1 MNFRIADTFTDSLT
15 RLTGDEQKAVKTTA
29 FDLQLN
35 PANPGMSFHKLDRAR
50 DANFWSVRA
59 SRDLRLIVHRS
70 EKSLMLCYV
79 GHHDEA
85 YRWAERRKL
94 ERHPKTGAAQLV
106 EVRETVEEIR
116 IPRYVDTPEPAHEP
130 KRPLATLD
138 AHQLL
143 SYGVPVEWAE
153 DLLQADEDG
162 VLELVGHLPAEAS
175 EAVLA
180 LASGERPPIPEQ
192 VSPDV
197 DPFEHPD
204 ALRRFRLVEDS
215 EELQQALDY
224 PWEKWSVFL
233 HPAQRELVE
242 QSFSGPARVA
252 GSAGTGKT
260 VVALHRAVCLA
271 RQFPEARILLTT
283 FSNALANMLR
293 IKLRRLAGH
302 KPRVLEHIEVD
313 SLDTVAMR
321 LYARQFDRPRI
332 ADESVVKIMLA
343 QISGDFPEHRF
354 SIRFLLAEWHN
365 VIDPWQIDSW
375 ETYRSFARRGQKTRL
390 AESHRESI
398 WPIFVALRERLAND
412 GVVTM
417 AQMFNALAQ
426 QLSKRDGPPYEY
438 GVIDEAQD
446 LSVPQLRFLAALGGD
461 RPDSLFFAG
470 DQGQRIFQ
478 APFSWKSLGVD
489 IRGRSR
495 VLRVNYRTSHQIRSQ
510 ADRLLDPEVSDLDG
524 NVEERK
530 GTVSVFNGSVPQIQV
545 FDNTKLE
552 AHAVSAWLQAQQKS
566 GIAPNEI
573 AVFVRSSAEL
583 PRATQAAQG
592 ASLPHVVLDESL
604 KGKGDHLSV
613 STMHLAKGLEYRAVA
628 IMACDDEVIPS
639 QSRIE
644 EAADS
649 SDLED
654 IYNTERHLLYV
665 ACTRARERLWISG
678 VDPVSEFIEDMTQGL

>member
-29 FDLQLN
+29 FDLQLD
-35 PANPGMSFHKLDRAR
+35 PANPGMKFHKLDRAR
-50 DANFWSVRA
+50 DPNFWSVRA
-59 SRDLRLIVHRS
+59 SRDLRLIVHRTDR
-70 EKSLMLCYV
+70 SLLLCYV

-116 IPRYVDTPEPAHEP
+116 IPRYVDAPEPVQAP
-130 KRPLATLD
+130 KRPLASLD
-138 AHQLL
+138 ADKLL
-143 SYGVPVEWAE
+143 RFGVPAEWAE

-162 VLELVGHLPAEAS
+162 VLELVEHLPAEAS

-180 LASGERPPIPEQ
+180 LASGERPPVPEP
-192 VSPDV
+192 VSAEA

-204 ALRRFRLVEDS
+204 AQRRFRLVEDS

-242 QSFSGPARVA
+242 QSFGGPARVA

-260 VVALHRAVCLA
+260 VVALHRAVHLA
-271 RQFPEARILLTT
+271 RNNPEARILLAT
-283 FSNALANMLR
+283 FSDALANMLR

-302 KPRVLEHIEVD
+302 QPRVLEHIEVD
-313 SLDTVAMR
+313 ALDTVGMR
-321 LYARQFDRPRI
+321 LYARLFGPPRI
-332 ADESVVKIMLA
+332 ADESVLEMMLS
-343 QISGDFPEHRF
+343 QVSGQFPGHRF
-354 SIRFLLAEWHN
+354 SHRFLLSEWHN
-365 VIDPWQIDSW
+365 VIDAWQIESW
-375 ETYRSFARRGQKTRL
+375 EDYRTLARRGQKTRL

-398 WPIFVALRERLAND
+398 WPIFVAIRERLAKD
-412 GVVTM
+412 GLITT
-417 AQMFNALAQ
+417 AQMFNELAR
-426 QLSKRDGPPYEY
+426 QLAKRTSPPYDY
-438 GVIDEAQD
+438 AVIDEAQD

-524 NVEERK
+524 NIEERK
-530 GTVSVFNGSVPQIQV
+530 GTVSVFNGPPPLIEV
-545 FDNTKLE
+545 FDSPKLE
-552 AHAVSAWLQAQQKS
+552 ARAVSAWLKAQLDAD
-566 GIAPNEI
+566 IAPDEM
-573 AVFVRSSAEL
+573 ALFVRSSAEL
-583 PRATQAAQG
+583 PRAMQAAKDAG
-592 ASLPHVVLDESL
+592 MAHMVLDESL
-604 KGKGDHLSV
+604 KGKDDHLSL

-639 QSRIE
+639 QTRIE
-644 EAADS
+644 DAADA

-678 VDPVSEFIEDMTQGL
+678 VTPTSEFIDDLNPER

>member
-1 MNFRIADTFTDSLT
+1 MLFRIADTFTDSLA

-29 FDLQLN
+29 FDLQLD
-35 PANPGMSFHKLDRAR
+35 PANPGMKFHKLDRAR
-50 DANFWSVRA
+50 DGNFWSIRA
-59 SRDLRLIVHRS
+59 SRDLRLIVHRTDR
-70 EKSLMLCYV
+70 SLLLCYV

-116 IPRYVDTPEPAHEP
+116 VPRYVDAPVPLPEP
-130 KRPLATLD
+130 KLPLASLD
-138 AHQLL
+138 ADQLL
-143 SYGVPVEWAE
+143 SYGVPAEWTE

-162 VLELVGHLPAEAS
+162 VLELIEHLPAEAS

-180 LASGERPPIPEQ
+180 LASGECPPSPEP
-192 VSPDV
+192 VSPDA

-204 ALRRFRLVEDS
+204 AQRRFRLVEDS
-215 EELQQALDY
+215 EELRQALDY

-260 VVALHRAVCLA
+260 VVALHRAVHLA
-271 RQFPEARILLTT
+271 RQCPDARILLTT
-283 FSNALANMLR
+283 FSDALANMLR

-302 KPRVLEHIEVD
+302 QPRVLEHIEVG
-313 SLDTVAMR
+313 SLDTVGMR
-321 LYARQFDRPRI
+321 LYAGQFGPPRL
-332 ADESVVKIMLA
+332 ADESVVEMMLTK
-343 QISGDFPEHRF
+343 ISGQFPGHRF
-354 SIRFLLAEWHN
+354 SHRFLLSEWHN
-365 VIDPWQIDSW
+365 VIDAWQIDSW
-375 ETYRSFARRGQKTRL
+375 EAYRSFARRGQKTRL
-390 AESHRESI
+390 AETHRESI
-398 WPIFVALRERLAND
+398 WPIFVALRERLAKD
-412 GVVTM
+412 KLITA
-417 AQMFNALAQ
+417 AQMFNALAE
-426 QLSKRDGPPYEY
+426 QLSQRKSSLYDYA
-438 GVIDEAQD
+438 VIDEAQD
-446 LSVPQLRFLAALGGD
+446 LSVPQLRFLAALGND

-524 NVEERK
+524 NVETRK
-530 GTVSVFNGSVPQIQV
+530 GTVSVFNGPAPAIQV
-545 FDNTKLE
+545 FDSSRLE
-552 AHAVSAWLQAQQKS
+552 AEAVANWLKTQIDT
-566 GIAPNEI
+566 GVAPEEI
-573 AVFVRSSAEL
+573 ALFVRSSTEL
-583 PRATQAAQG
+583 PRARQAAQDAG
-592 ASLPHVVLDESL
+592 LAYVLLDESL
-604 KGKGDHLSV
+604 KGKDNHLAL

-639 QSRIE
+639 QTRIE
-644 EAADS
+644 DAADA

-665 ACTRARERLWISG
+665 ACTRAREQLWISG
-678 VDPVSEFIEDMTQGL
+678 VDPVSEFIEDLEI